1 MGGEGVKDVKREPH
15 GARKAATGGT
25 GEAHLP
31 SVLIAEDAGL
41 VATELAKELRASG
54 FVVVGPASTL
64 TEALAAMDNQRC
76 AGAIV
81 DLNLQGESAVPLI
94 RRLKGRGIPILV
106 TTGYQ
111 LDTTLAHELK
121 DVPYLVKPYR
131 ASDLVQRLK
140 ELVGMADQD
149 KGAPS

>member
-1 MGGEGVKDVKREPH
+1 VKGVKREPH
-15 GARKAATGGT
+15 GARPAATGET

-41 VATELAKELRASG
+41 VATEVAKELRASG
-54 FVVVGPASTL
+54 FGIVGPASTL
-64 TEALAAMDNQRC
+64 AEALAAMDDQRC
-76 AGAIV
+76 AAAIV

-94 RRLKGRGIPILV
+94 RRLKGRGIPVLV

-111 LDTTLAHELK
+111 LDTTLADELK

-140 ELVGMADQD
+140 ELVGLADQN

>member
-1 MGGEGVKDVKREPH
+1 M
-15 GARKAATGGT
+15 
-25 GEAHLP
+25 EAHLP

-64 TEALAAMDNQRC
+64 TEALAAMEDQCC
-76 AGAIV
+76 AAAIV
-81 DLNLQGESAVPLI
+81 DLNLQGESAIPLI

-111 LDTTLAHELK
+111 LDTTLAHALK

-140 ELVGMADQD
+140 ELVGLAAQD
-149 KGAPS
+149 KGALS